1 MRMPAC
7 LAAAQGSNCLGPSC
21 ICTSEREGEGD
32 DGRSGDVWMDG
43 RRPNN
48 EETNKR
54 SKKVQQSAFYGH
66 RRAAAKWLV
75 ALCVFGGP
83 IC

>member
-1 MRMPAC
+1 
-7 LAAAQGSNCLGPSC
+7 
-21 ICTSEREGEGD
+21 
-32 DGRSGDVWMDG
+32 MDG

-66 RRAAAKWLV
+66 RHAAAKWLV